1 MKLNRAADQGQLV
14 DMEEKF
20 CSVSLDIIGRAVFNK
35 DFNSVTAESPIVK
48 VSESYLC
55 LLLAYLYPA

>member
-1 MKLNRAADQGQLV
+1 MNYSLHTKLGRAADQGQLV

-35 DFNSVTAESPIVK
+35 DFNSTTTESPVVK
-48 VSESYLC
+48 VSE
-55 LLLAYLYPA
+55 